1 MPSYDEE
8 DRHVQHPDELVG
20 KLSLA
25 IDPDEQP
32 RWGEHPGTPMSEL
45 SSDGMG
51 ALIALGRG
59 KASGQSA
66 AR

>member
-1 MPSYDEE
+1 MSNT
-8 DRHVQHPDELVG
+8 LMS
-20 KLSLA
+20 LSASLA
-25 IDPDEQP
+25 
-32 RWGEHPGTPMSEL
+32 WGSIPTSSPGGAEHPGTPMSEL